1 MDKLINRILFIS
13 KIILLII
20 AFVVSLYISLIKMDT
35 YELSILSIVPLFL
48 PLLLVL
54 IAFVFSFFL
63 NIAREN
69 TLFNIVCILV
79 LLAIIIIDYR
89 TIFDKNIISN
99 TIINLRFFDLEAGKI
114 EIMLYLTFIS
124 NVLLIIYDKKI
135 KMHS

>member
-1 MDKLINRILFIS
+1 M
-13 KIILLII
+13 
-20 AFVVSLYISLIKMDT
+20 
-35 YELSILSIVPLFL
+35 
-48 PLLLVL
+48 
-54 IAFVFSFFL
+54 
-63 NIAREN
+63 
-69 TLFNIVCILV
+69 

-99 TIINLRFFDLEAGKI
+99 TIINLRFFDLEVGKI

>member
-79 LLAIIIIDYR
+79 LLAIIIIDCR

-99 TIINLRFFDLEAGKI
+99 TIINLRFFDLAAGKI

>member
-1 MDKLINRILFIS
+1 MDKLINRIWFIS
-13 KIILLII
+13 KIVLLSI
-20 AFVVSLYISLIKMDT
+20 AFVVSLYISLIKIDT

-63 NIAREN
+63 NIAKEN

-79 LLAIIIIDYR
+79 LLAIIIIDCR

-99 TIINLRFFDLEAGKI
+99 TIINLRFFDLAAGKI

-124 NVLLIIYDKKI
+124 NILLIIYDKKI